1 MAADWP
7 ALRQEWVNNPAMQLK
22 ELAAK
27 HGLPG
32 ATVRARANRE
42 DWQRERNAVQRDAT
56 QRATEA
62 VVTSRAQQ
70 LARFNEDD
78 LRVARAIRAKAVQ
91 MLGSARGASELRAL
105 ASTLSEAQKIGRL
118 ALGATT
124 ENTGLSDPH
133 GDPVAVSSVPVE
145 EYLKAR
151 AAVLDEF

>member
-1 MAADWP
+1 MATDWP
-7 ALRQEWVNNPAMQLK
+7 ALRQEWVSHPAMQLK

-27 HGLPG
+27 HGLSA

-42 DWQRERNAVQRDAT
+42 NWQRERNAMQREAT

-62 VVTSRAQQ
+62 VVTTRAQQ

-78 LRVARAIRAKAVQ
+78 LRVARAIRAKAAQ
-91 MLGSARGASELRAL
+91 MLGTAKGAAELRAL
-105 ASTLSEAQKIGRL
+105 ASTLAEAQKIGRL

-124 ENTGLSDPH
+124 ENTGLSDPN

-151 AAVLDEF
+151 ASVLSEF